1 MMVHFLEE
9 PDKRKTTDTN
19 FSVIGR
25 QIFPHTAVPYLRD
38 TKKTPDRKKYTK
50 LQKEVGD
57 LMSGAMLETEAR
69 RLRDEYLQEGI
80 SLGISQG
87 IGQGISQG
95 ISQVAEN
102 MIRAQKPAE
111 EIELMTGFSID
122 KLKEIATKIGVMLVL

>member
-1 MMVHFLEE
+1 M
-9 PDKRKTTDTN
+9 DITDDVVRELT
-19 FSVIGR
+19 
-25 QIFPHTAVPYLRD
+25 
-38 TKKTPDRKKYTK
+38 KKYTK

-80 SLGISQG
+80 NLGISQG
-87 IGQGISQG
+87 ISQGVSQG

-111 EIELMTGFSID
+111 EIESMTGFSID
-122 KLKEIATKIGVMLVL
+122 KLKEISTKIGVMLVL

>member
-1 MMVHFLEE
+1 
-9 PDKRKTTDTN
+9 
-19 FSVIGR
+19 
-25 QIFPHTAVPYLRD
+25 
-38 TKKTPDRKKYTK
+38 
-50 LQKEVGD
+50 
-57 LMSGAMLETEAR
+57 MSGAMLETEAR

-111 EIELMTGFSID
+111 EIESMTGFSID
-122 KLKEIATKIGVMLVL
+122 KLKELATKIGVMLVL

>member
-1 MMVHFLEE
+1 MIH
-9 PDKRKTTDTN
+9 
-19 FSVIGR
+19 S
-25 QIFPHTAVPYLRD
+25 
-38 TKKTPDRKKYTK
+38 KKTIVDITDDVVRELTKKYTK

-57 LMSGAMLETEAR
+57 LMSGAMLETEAG
-69 RLRDEYLQEGI
+69 RLRDEYLQEGMN
-80 SLGISQG
+80 
-87 IGQGISQG
+87 QGISQG

>member
-1 MMVHFLEE
+1 MMVHSLEE

-80 SLGISQG
+80 G
-87 IGQGISQG
+87 QG

-111 EIELMTGFSID
+111 EIKSMTGFSID

>member
-69 RLRDEYLQEGI
+69 RFRDEYLQVGV
-80 SLGISQG
+80 
-87 IGQGISQG
+87 SQG

-111 EIELMTGFSID
+111 EIKSMTGFSID
-122 KLKEIATKIGVMLVL
+122 KLKEIVTKIGVMLVL

>member
-1 MMVHFLEE
+1 M
-9 PDKRKTTDTN
+9 DITDDVVRELT
-19 FSVIGR
+19 
-25 QIFPHTAVPYLRD
+25 
-38 TKKTPDRKKYTK
+38 KKYTK
-50 LQKEVGD
+50 LKKEVGD

-69 RLRDEYLQEGI
+69 RLRDEYLQE
-80 SLGISQG
+80 
-87 IGQGISQG
+87 G

>member
-1 MMVHFLEE
+1 MIH
-9 PDKRKTTDTN
+9 
-19 FSVIGR
+19 S
-25 QIFPHTAVPYLRD
+25 
-38 TKKTPDRKKYTK
+38 KKTIVDITDDVVRELTKKYTK

-80 SLGISQG
+80 S
-87 IGQGISQG
+87 
-95 ISQVAEN
+95 QVAEN

-122 KLKEIATKIGVMLVL
+122 KLKELATKIGVMLVL